1 MASKQ
6 FHRHLEAKSP
16 SLYWILIAYLVIGFF
31 YPAIG
36 IIALICMIAPVA
48 FAVRKGR
55 WWCGNA
61 CPRGN
66 FYDRLISRYSPHK
79 PIPAFVRR
87 KGFRIFMVLF
97 IFLSLIH
104 ISEPTRP
111 Y

>member
-1 MASKQ
+1 MHQTKNHIMASKQ

-87 KGFRIFMVLF
+87 KEIGRASCRERV
-97 IFLSLIH
+97 
-104 ISEPTRP
+104 
-111 Y
+111 